1 MECSTPG
8 FPVPHHLPEFA
19 QIHVCCIVM
28 PSRHLI
34 LCHPLLLLPTI
45 FSSITDFSSELAICI
60 RWPTYWSFSISPCNE
75 YLALISLK
83 IDWFDLAVQGNLG
96 NLLQHHSLKAS
107 ILWHS
112 AFLMVQLSKL
122 YATIGKTIALTIRTF
137 VGRIM
142 FLLFNTVS
150 RFVIAFLPRSN
161 RLLISWLQSP
171 SIVMLE
177 PKKRK
182 SVTTSTYS
190 PSLCCKAMGPD
201 AIILVFFFLFFF
213 FFFFIFSFKLALLL
227 SSFILIKRL
236 FSSYSLSAIREVSSI
251 FLRLL
256 MLFPPILIP
265 ACSSSSLAFL
275 MMYSEHRLNKEDE
288 NRQPCRTPFS
298 IPN

>member
-1 MECSTPG
+1 MDCSTPG
-8 FPVPHHLPEFA
+8 FPVPHHLLEFA

-45 FSSITDFSSELAICI
+45 FSSITDFSNELAICI
-60 RWPTYWSFSISPCNE
+60 RWPRYWSFSISPWNE
-75 YLALISLK
+75 YLALIPLK
-83 IDWFDLAVQGNLG
+83 TDWFDLAVQGNLG

-112 AFLMVQLSKL
+112 AFFMVQLSKL

-137 VGRIM
+137 VGRITS
-142 FLLFNTVS
+142 LLFNTLS

-161 RLLISWLQSP
+161 HLLISWLQSP

-201 AIILVFFFLFFF
+201 AIILVLFFFL
-213 FFFFIFSFKLALLL
+213 IFSFKLALSL
-227 SSFILIKRL
+227 SSFTLIKRL

-265 ACSSSSLAFL
+265 SCSSSSLAFP
-275 MMYSEHRLNKEDE
+275 MMYSEYRLNKEDD